1 LEQQMAS
8 DAARRSSSAPVYIE
22 EPAVS
27 KWLFASSKAAW
38 IWLVVRL
45 WLGYEWLHAGWEKVT
60 SPAWMDGGK
69 ALKGFAAGAIAS
81 SKDPEHPQVA
91 YGWWVS
97 FLHWVSDNAAWMGK
111 LIAVG
116 EVVIG
121 IALILGLFTGIFAF
135 LGVVLNFSFV
145 FSGSA
150 GVNPLF
156 IILGLLLVLAWRNAG
171 WIGLDRFVLPKLGTP
186 WQRGDLF
193 DRSAMGRE
201 PTTT

>member
-1 LEQQMAS
+1 MAS

-81 SKDPEHPQVA
+81 SKDPAHPQVA
-91 YGWWVS
+91 YG
-97 FLHWVSDNAAWMGK
+97 
-111 LIAVG
+111 
-116 EVVIG
+116 
-121 IALILGLFTGIFAF
+121 
-135 LGVVLNFSFV
+135 
-145 FSGSA
+145 
-150 GVNPLF
+150 
-156 IILGLLLVLAWRNAG
+156 
-171 WIGLDRFVLPKLGTP
+171 
-186 WQRGDLF
+186 
-193 DRSAMGRE
+193 
-201 PTTT
+201 